1 MGEVKIPLSVV
12 KELIDK
18 QNEVHKVQLELL
30 ANHLKECAVLFEKAL
45 NPPIIPTEQVDPIVA
60 TMPRMSE
67 EEEDWYF
74 AYQQGDI
81 TKAELD
87 KRLNNHFDGAYT
99 EG

>member
-12 KELIDK
+12 EKLIDK

-30 ANHLKECAVLFEKAL
+30 ANHLEKCAELFEKAL
-45 NPPIIPTEQVDPIVA
+45 NPPIIPTEQVDPMVA
-60 TMPRMSE
+60 TLPRMSE

-81 TKAELD
+81 SKAELD
-87 KRLNNHFDGAYT
+87 KRLRNHLEGAYQ